1 MKPSFSNKCK
11 TANTIILTEGDV
23 ITNNE
28 KHIADTFN
36 NYSVGITKTLKLKK
50 YPNGQSL
57 FTDYFKNN
65 ESVIKIKEQYNTE
78 KNSFSFTLH
87 SKEEI
92 VKVIKSLSSNK
103 ASVIEDIP
111 IKILKN

>member
-1 MKPSFSNKCK
+1 M
-11 TANTIILTEGDV
+11 

-50 YPNGQSL
+50 YPNAQSL

-65 ESVIKIKEQYNTE
+65 ESVIKIKE
-78 KNSFSFTLH
+78 
-87 SKEEI
+87 
-92 VKVIKSLSSNK
+92 
-103 ASVIEDIP
+103 
-111 IKILKN
+111 

>member
-1 MKPSFSNKCK
+1 MITKSFGKPWNQAFLINA
-11 TANTIILTEGDV
+11 TNTIILTEGDV

-65 ESVIKIKEQYNTE
+65 ESVIKIKE
-78 KNSFSFTLH
+78 
-87 SKEEI
+87 
-92 VKVIKSLSSNK
+92 
-103 ASVIEDIP
+103 
-111 IKILKN
+111 